1 MKLQVINWPSFALV
15 LIGIWMT
22 NVESVAV
29 GKSAHFH
36 RQQKRSVLSLPRS
49 VFKVTG
55 QIIVPVLSLLNQ
67 TNTYLWFDFPS
78 TWPMPNNNNLNTLYN
93 SFGRLKEKG
102 IEVDEEFVDE
112 QRANQ
117 DRRSLY
123 QYIEGFFQK

>member
-1 MKLQVINWPSFALV
+1 MKLQVFNWPSFALV
-15 LIGIWMT
+15 LIGFWMT

-78 TWPMPNNNNLNTLYN
+78 NWPIPNNNNLNTLYN

-112 QRANQ
+112 QRANK

-123 QYIEGFFQK
+123 LYIEGFFQK